1 MYHFL
6 RKKQPRTGE
15 QNDYSGGK
23 NIIRNSRFDYFR
35 RDLYGIFQK
44 NDILFE
50 KFLDL
55 CYTVPME
62 IYAVKRRTKRLCEK
76 LMRIWETSVKATHT
90 FLSDEER
97 AKIGLYVP
105 QAIKNVRH
113 LIVAE
118 INGSLVAFSG
128 IEGKKTEMLFVAPEN
143 RGTGVGKAL
152 IGYAA
157 ERFGADT
164 VTVNE
169 QNPQAV
175 GFYRHMG
182 FETYRRTELDEQGNA
197 YPILYMKKA

>member
-1 MYHFL
+1 MSRFFRGRLAIHDPFTRLMTEFFNRHIARIFTVSRYRRFRADEIARKTEKAVCEQCESQKTAMKNLAIYSFFIKTLFFIFL
-6 RKKQPRTGE
+6 RDFICRKHCIIFYGKKQPRTGE

-23 NIIRNSRFDYFR
+23 NIIRDSRFDYFQ

-62 IYAVKRRTKRLCEK
+62 IYAVKRRTKRLCEN

-105 QAIKNVRH
+105 QAIKSIRH
-113 LIVAE
+113 D
-118 INGSLVAFSG
+118 
-128 IEGKKTEMLFVAPEN
+128 P
-143 RGTGVGKAL
+143 
-152 IGYAA
+152 
-157 ERFGADT
+157 
-164 VTVNE
+164 
-169 QNPQAV
+169 
-175 GFYRHMG
+175 
-182 FETYRRTELDEQGNA
+182 
-197 YPILYMKKA
+197 

>member
-1 MYHFL
+1 MLHCSYENL
-6 RKKQPRTGE
+6 CGEAQNETIMRKSYA
-15 QNDYSGGK
+15 DM
-23 NIIRNSRFDYFR
+23 
-35 RDLYGIFQK
+35 GIFRK
-44 NDILFE
+44 
-50 KFLDL
+50 
-55 CYTVPME
+55 
-62 IYAVKRRTKRLCEK
+62 
-76 LMRIWETSVKATHT
+76 
-90 FLSDEER
+90 SDEER

-157 ERFGADT
+157 ERFEADT

>member
-1 MYHFL
+1 MFFIFL
-6 RKKQPRTGE
+6 RDFICRKLCIIFYGKKQPRTGE

-23 NIIRNSRFDYFR
+23 ILFAIVV
-35 RDLYGIFQK
+35 LTIFGAIYTEFFKK

-105 QAIKNVRH
+105 QAIKSIRH
-113 LIVAE
+113 D
-118 INGSLVAFSG
+118 
-128 IEGKKTEMLFVAPEN
+128 P
-143 RGTGVGKAL
+143 
-152 IGYAA
+152 
-157 ERFGADT
+157 
-164 VTVNE
+164 
-169 QNPQAV
+169 
-175 GFYRHMG
+175 
-182 FETYRRTELDEQGNA
+182 
-197 YPILYMKKA
+197 